1 MKNKRHIK
9 KAYVTPC
16 ITVMLRVS
24 PWLLAGVSGIPTP
37 GDEGGDQNEDGGS
50 LAKPNFWDIWDT
62 DDFDDNETSKS
73 SNPWG

>member
-24 PWLLAGVSGIPTP
+24 PWLLAGVSGIKTP
-37 GDEGGDQNEDGGS
+37 GEDQIEDGGS
-50 LAKPNFWDIWDT
+50 LAKPNFWDAWDT
-62 DDFDDNETSKS
+62 EDLGGNETSKS
-73 SNPWG
+73 SNPWGED